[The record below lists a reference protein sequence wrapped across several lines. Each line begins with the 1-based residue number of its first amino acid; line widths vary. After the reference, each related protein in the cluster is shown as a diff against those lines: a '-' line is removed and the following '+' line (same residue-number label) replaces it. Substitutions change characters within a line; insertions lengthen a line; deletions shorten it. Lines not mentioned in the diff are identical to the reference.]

1 MFLGQTFSR
10 VAVEDEKRDAI
21 RILLIGGGVCKS
33 SVLMQTLDQ
42 EIVLRE
48 PRITP
53 TTAQC
58 KLRVNPFFMLLHNP
72 EELQRPRTI
81 TVLPL
86 LPDRI
91 HLGNLDSFKK

>member
-48 PRITP
+48 SRITP

-58 KLRVNPFFMLLHNP
+58 KLRVNPFFYAFT
-72 EELQRPRTI
+72 QSRRTAAAKNYYSSSA
-81 TVLPL
+81 P
-86 LPDRI
+86 
-91 HLGNLDSFKK
+91 S